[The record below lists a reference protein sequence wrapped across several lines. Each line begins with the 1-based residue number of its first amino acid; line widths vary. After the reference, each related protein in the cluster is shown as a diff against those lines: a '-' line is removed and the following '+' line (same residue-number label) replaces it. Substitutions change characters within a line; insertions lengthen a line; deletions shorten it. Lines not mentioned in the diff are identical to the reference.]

1 MQAGISAICGTR
13 EEQQDAI
20 LEYCG
25 KSYGI
30 AAVFDGMGGL
40 EMGAAASRLAVE
52 ILEEDFIAFD
62 PQEDLVAF
70 LREEF
75 YKIDEAIHQMK
86 DTDGKQIDAGTT
98 AVAVAFRNDE
108 MYWISAGDSKL
119 FFIREDEIYSV
130 TREHNY
136 LLSLDILKAHRKI
149 SEEQYQKE
157 YEKGEALISYLGI
170 GNLRLL
176 DQNEE
181 PFMLQKGDCMLLCS
195 DGVYKKMLPQ
205 EIKRIVLEYET
216 AQEAASAL
224 TDSIVQKR
232 EASQDNA
239 SVVLLK
245 Y

>member
-1 MQAGISAICGTR
+1 MQAGISAIRGTR

-20 LEYCG
+20 LEYFG

-52 ILEEDFIAFD
+52 ILEKDFIAFD
-62 PQEDLVAF
+62 PQNDFVAF

-86 DTDGKQIDAGTT
+86 DADGKQIDAGTT

-136 LLSLDILKAHRKI
+136 LLSLDILKAHHRI

-170 GNLRLL
+170 GDLRLL

-181 PFMLQKGDCMLLCS
+181 PFILQEGDCMLLCS
-195 DGVYKKMLPQ
+195 DGIYKKMLPQ
-205 EIKRIVLEYET
+205 EIKRIVLEHET
-216 AQEAASAL
+216 VQDAAIAL
-224 TDSIVQKR
+224 TDNIVKRR

-239 SVVLLK
+239 SVILLK